1 MSTITIGIFETSDE
15 AQRAIDEL
23 VKAGVAEGD
32 LHPVSRQRIAAGEQ
46 GVLGP
51 LSRAVGFGTG
61 AVSHELTRLG
71 VDQEEAAF
79 YEDELAEESLL
90 LAVETTEENEE
101 KVMSIMREAN
111 ATFRES

>member
-1 MSTITIGIFETSDE
+1 MSTIIIGIFDTSDE
-15 AQRAIDEL
+15 AQRAVDAL
-23 VKAGVAEGD
+23 VKAGVDEGD
-32 LHPVSRQRIAAGEQ
+32 LHPISRHRIAAGEQ

-51 LSRAVGFGTG
+51 LPRAIGFGTG
-61 AVSHELTRLG
+61 AVSNELTRLG

-79 YEDELAEESLL
+79 YEDELSEESLL

-111 ATFRES
+111 ATFRDS

>member
-1 MSTITIGIFETSDE
+1 MSTIIIGIFDTSDE
-15 AQRAIDEL
+15 AQRAVDEL
-23 VKAGVAEGD
+23 VKAGVDEGD
-32 LHPVSRQRIAAGEQ
+32 LHPISRQRIAAGEQ

-61 AVSHELTRLG
+61 AASNELTRLG

-79 YEDELAEESLL
+79 YENELSDESLL
-90 LAVETTEENEE
+90 LAVGTTEENEE